1 MKSREHL
8 NRRGEIMAT
17 IIEAIY
23 ENGVLK
29 PRDASGLKEHQ
40 RYRLV
45 LEEIPEAA
53 LDPLLAEEIERRTT
67 ILPDG
72 RKIVRLGGILARFA
86 SNIPQDEDPVADA
99 LDELRRERAANS
111 EEEMNEF
118 FPRDAK

>member
-1 MKSREHL
+1 
-8 NRRGEIMAT
+8 MAT
-17 IIEAIY
+17 IIEATY

-40 RYRLV
+40 CYRLV
-45 LEEIPEAA
+45 LEEIASQEAA
-53 LDPLLAEEIERRTT
+53 LDPLLAAEIERRAT

-72 RKIVRLGGILARFA
+72 RKIVRLGGILAEYA
-86 SNIPQDEDPVADA
+86 SSIPEDEDPIADA

>member
-1 MKSREHL
+1 
-8 NRRGEIMAT
+8 MAT
-17 IIEAIY
+17 IIEATY

-45 LEEIPEAA
+45 LEEITPPEAT
-53 LDPLLAEEIERRTT
+53 LDPLLAAEIERRTT

-72 RKIVRLGGILARFA
+72 RRIIRLGGILTEYE
-86 SNIPQDEDPVADA
+86 SNIPEDQDPIADA

-111 EEEMNEF
+111 EEEMNEL
-118 FPRDAK
+118 FPHDTK